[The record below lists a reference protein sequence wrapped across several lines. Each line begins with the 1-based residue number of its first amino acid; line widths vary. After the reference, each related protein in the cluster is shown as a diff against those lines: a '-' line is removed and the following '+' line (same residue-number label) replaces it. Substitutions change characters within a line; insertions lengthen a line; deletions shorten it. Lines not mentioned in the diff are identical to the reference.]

1 MTLPCLTVATLTPSG
16 SIGELG
22 ESGVLALIF
31 ARLAEGAPDPSPLL
45 VGPGD
50 DTAYLRVS
58 GAGMLATTDTMVRGQ
73 DWLDHWS
80 SGADVG
86 AKVVVQNL
94 ADIAAMGGVPAAL
107 LVTLVAPVST
117 PTQWVVDLIDGIAAT
132 AHAAG
137 VSVAGGD
144 LSSSQDQVSV
154 SVTAMGVIGEDSTG
168 PVLRSGAEPGQVLAV
183 SGPLGRSAAGLEV
196 LRRGDE
202 GCFPSERDARVC
214 SQWVGYHCRPD
225 PDLTQGPIAAAAGAT
240 SLIDISDGLVRD
252 ANRLARASDVRVDV
266 DSAVLD
272 QWVGPIADV
281 LGADSAGSC
290 VRSGGEEHVL
300 LGTFAR
306 KNVPPGWFTLGDVSH
321 ADESGAGTFEAG
333 QRLTG
338 GGWDHF
344 GG

>member
-1 MTLPCLTVATLTPSG
+1 MATSTPAG

-31 ARLAEGAPDPSPLL
+31 ARLADGAPDRSPLL

-50 DTAYLRVS
+50 DTAYLQVS

-80 SGADVG
+80 SGTDVG

-94 ADIAAMGGVPAAL
+94 ADIAAMGGVATAV
-107 LVTLVAPVST
+107 LVTLVAPGST
-117 PTQWVVDLIDGIAAT
+117 PTRWVVDLIDGIAAT
-132 AHAAG
+132 AHSAG

-144 LSSSQDQVSV
+144 LSSSQNHVSV
-154 SVTAMGVIGEDSTG
+154 SVTALGVMGPGRDT
-168 PVLRSGAEPGQVLAV
+168 PVLRSGASAGEVLAV

-202 GCFPSERDARVC
+202 GWFPSKRHAQVC

-225 PDLTQGPIAAAAGAT
+225 PDLTQGPIAAAASAT
-240 SLIDISDGLVRD
+240 SLIDVSDGLVRD
-252 ANRLARASDVRVDV
+252 ANRVAQASGVRIDV
-266 DSAVLD
+266 DSAALA
-272 QWVGPIADV
+272 QWVGPIAEV
-281 LGADSAGSC
+281 LGLEAAGLC
-290 VRSGGEEHVL
+290 VRAGGEEHVL
-300 LGTFAR
+300 LGTFAL
-306 KNVPPGWFTLGDVSH
+306 KNVPPGWFTLGDVSQ
-321 ADESGAGTFEAG
+321 AETSGAGAFEAG
-333 QRLTG
+333 RRLTG

-344 GG
+344 GS

>member
-1 MTLPCLTVATLTPSG
+1 MAESTSSL

-31 ARLAEGAPDPSPLL
+31 ARLAQGAPDPSPLL

-50 DTAYLRVS
+50 DTAYLQAS
-58 GAGMLATTDTMVRGQ
+58 GGTLATTDTMVRGR

-86 AKVVVQNL
+86 AKVMVQNL
-94 ADIAAMGGVPAAL
+94 ADIAAMGGVPTAV
-107 LVTLVAPVST
+107 LVTLVAPGST
-117 PTQWVVDLIDGIAAT
+117 PTDWVVDLIDGIAAT

-144 LSSSQDQVSV
+144 LSSSEDHVSV
-154 SVTAMGVIGEDSTG
+154 SVTALGVMGSDSAG
-168 PVLRSGAEPGQVLAV
+168 PVLRSGAASGQVLAV
-183 SGPLGRSAAGLEV
+183 SGPLGRSAAGLEI
-196 LRRGDE
+196 LRRGDQ
-202 GCFPSERDARVC
+202 GWFPPENSAQVC
-214 SQWVGYHCRPD
+214 SQWVGYHCRPT
-225 PDLTQGPIAAAAGAT
+225 PDLSQGPIAAAAGAA
-240 SLIDISDGLVRD
+240 SLIDVSDGLVRD
-252 ANRLARASDVRVDV
+252 ANRLAMASGVRIDV
-266 DSAVLD
+266 DSAVLE
-272 QWVGPIADV
+272 QWVAPIADV
-281 LGADSAGSC
+281 LGAEAAGAC
-290 VRSGGEEHVL
+290 VRAGGEEHVL

-306 KNVPPGWFTLGDVSH
+306 KNVPLSWVTLGDVSQ
-321 ADESGAGTFEAG
+321 ADASGAGAFEAG

>member
-1 MTLPCLTVATLTPSG
+1 MTLPCLTVATSTSSE

-31 ARLAEGAPDPSPLL
+31 ARLVHGAPEPSPLL

-50 DTAYLRVS
+50 DTAYLRA
-58 GAGMLATTDTMVRGQ
+58 AGGTLATTDTMVRGQ
-73 DWLDHWS
+73 DWLDRWS

-86 AKVVVQNL
+86 AKVTVQNL
-94 ADIAAMGGVPAAL
+94 ADIAAMGGVPTAV
-107 LVTLVAPVST
+107 LVTLVAPGST
-117 PTQWVVDLIDGIAAT
+117 STQWVVDLIDGIAGT

-144 LSSSQDQVSV
+144 LSSSQDHVSV
-154 SVTAMGVIGEDSTG
+154 SVTALGVMGADCAD
-168 PVLRSGAEPGQVLAV
+168 PVLRSGATPGQVLAV

-202 GCFPSERDARVC
+202 GWFPIEHHAQVC
-214 SQWVGYHCRPD
+214 SQWVGYHCRPN

-240 SLIDISDGLVRD
+240 SLIDVSDGLVRD
-252 ANRLARASDVRVDV
+252 ANRLAHASGVRINL
-266 DSAVLD
+266 DSAVLS

-281 LGADSAGSC
+281 LGTDAGGAC
-290 VRSGGEEHVL
+290 VRAGGEEHVL
-300 LGTFAR
+300 LGTFAH
-306 KNVPPGWFTLGDVSH
+306 KNVPVGWFTLGDVLPRDS
-321 ADESGAGTFEAG
+321 SGAGAFEAG

>member
-1 MTLPCLTVATLTPSG
+1 MSTSSA

-31 ARLAEGAPDPSPLL
+31 ERLTHGAPDPSPLL

-50 DTAYLRVS
+50 DTAYLRAS
-58 GAGMLATTDTMVRGQ
+58 GGTLATTDTMVRGQ

-94 ADIAAMGGVPAAL
+94 ADIAAMGGVPTAV
-107 LVTLVAPVST
+107 LVTLVAPGST
-117 PTQWVVDLIDGIAAT
+117 STQWVVDLVDGIAET

-144 LSSSQDQVSV
+144 LSSSQDLVTV
-154 SVTAMGVIGEDSTG
+154 SVTALGAMTHDGIA
-168 PVLRSGAEPGQVLAV
+168 PVLRSGAVSGQVLAV
-183 SGPLGRSAAGLEV
+183 SGRLGRSAAGLEV
-196 LRRGDE
+196 LRRSDE
-202 GCFPSERDARVC
+202 GWFPPEHVAEVC
-214 SQWVGYHCRPD
+214 AQWVQYHCRPN

-240 SLIDISDGLVRD
+240 SLIDVSDGLVRD
-252 ANRLARASDVRVDV
+252 ANRLAQASGVRIDV
-266 DSAVLD
+266 DSGVLD
-272 QWVGPIADV
+272 HWVPAFADV
-281 LGADSAGSC
+281 LGVEAARAC
-290 VRSGGEEHVL
+290 VRAGGEEHVL

-306 KNVPPGWFTLGDVSH
+306 KNVPPGWFTLGDVSQSD
-321 ADESGAGTFEAG
+321 ASGAAAFEDG

>member
-1 MTLPCLTVATLTPSG
+1 MTLPCLTVAESTSSP

-31 ARLAEGAPDPSPLL
+31 SRLAHGAPEPSPLL

-50 DTAYLRVS
+50 DTAYLKA
-58 GAGMLATTDTMVRGQ
+58 AGGTLVTTDTMVRGQ

-80 SGADVG
+80 SGTDVG
-86 AKVVVQNL
+86 AKVIVQNL
-94 ADIAAMGGVPAAL
+94 ADIAAMGGVPTAV
-107 LVTLVAPVST
+107 LVTLVAPGST
-117 PTQWVVDLIDGIAAT
+117 STQWVVDLIDGIAAT

-137 VSVAGGD
+137 VTVAGGD

-154 SVTAMGVIGEDSTG
+154 SVTALGVMGKDCAG
-168 PVLRSGAEPGQVLAV
+168 PVLRSGAASGQVLAV

-202 GCFPSERDARVC
+202 GWFPPEHWAQVC
-214 SQWVGYHCRPD
+214 SQWVGYHCRPS

-240 SLIDISDGLVRD
+240 SLIDVSDGLVRD
-252 ANRLARASDVRVDV
+252 ANRLAHASGVRIDV
-266 DSAVLD
+266 DSVVLD

-281 LGADSAGSC
+281 LGADTGGAC
-290 VRSGGEEHVL
+290 VRAGGEEHVL
-300 LGTFAR
+300 LGTFAH
-306 KNVPPGWFTLGDVSH
+306 KNVPPGWFTLGDVSPTG
-321 ADESGAGTFEAG
+321 ASGAGAFEAG
-333 QRLTG
+333 KQLTG